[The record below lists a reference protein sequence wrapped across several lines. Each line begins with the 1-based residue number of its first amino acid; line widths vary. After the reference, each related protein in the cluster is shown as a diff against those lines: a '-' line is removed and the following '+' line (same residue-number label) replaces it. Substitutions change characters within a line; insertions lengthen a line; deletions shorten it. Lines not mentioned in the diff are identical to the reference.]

1 LNCPARLL
9 TGEGE
14 FSLTTTFWACSYQ
27 VMEGARSRTCSR
39 NTHQNIRHPSVSRCS
54 RLHKDRAQG
63 SSRVRIGN
71 AGPAVL
77 RSSTGEFFNACQPNL
92 EVRGDPAFFPGL
104 PTALIEPDSSPGQ
117 RRRRGAAPR
126 SGGNRCRR
134 RRLRLCRG
142 RRGMG
147 LVQERVL
154 ASLLDPFSHLEI

>member
-27 VMEGARSRTCSR
+27 VMEGSRSRTCSR

-104 PTALIEPDSSPGQ
+104 PTALIEPDSIRPGNAA
-117 RRRRGAAPR
+117 GAVLRPEAAAIGAGAEDFAFVVADGAWGWFR
-126 SGGNRCRR
+126 S
-134 RRLRLCRG
+134 
-142 RRGMG
+142 
-147 LVQERVL
+147 EY
-154 ASLLDPFSHLEI
+154 